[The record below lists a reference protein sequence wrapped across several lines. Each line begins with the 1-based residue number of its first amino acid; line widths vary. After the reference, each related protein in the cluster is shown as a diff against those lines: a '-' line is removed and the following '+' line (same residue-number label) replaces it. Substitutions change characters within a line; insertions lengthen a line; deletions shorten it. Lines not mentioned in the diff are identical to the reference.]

1 MKQPAAKNKAK
12 TSSPKKLGGVWS
24 DMGLNKNLIVKI
36 RPVVEGNFEGGQG
49 QQTYNVDP
57 NQPIVES
64 LFEDAEFTIES
75 QYSTPFESSNPEG
88 RMPNLMGMIQ
98 SGQVSAAYAT
108 FFAAAND
115 PTGFTG
121 AVADAGAAVGGA
133 IGEAT
138 GISASGILEAAEGEL
153 QGLIGRSNFT
163 KLNSRQIFTSS
174 NSVRISGSLIFQA
187 WSNAKTEVE
196 DAVEQLQKWAS
207 AAKLSA
213 ESLIVGG
220 IKNGFSESMF
230 PSIIPPL
237 IQLQYGGKTYSPMVI
252 ESVSAPITAPM
263 NKDGSRIAVKAQV
276 SFLSLTAWD
285 AQNITNMRR

>member
-1 MKQPAAKNKAK
+1 MKSAPANNKAK
-12 TSSPKKLGGVWS
+12 KQSSIKLGSGWGEK
-24 DMGLNKNLIVKI
+24 GLNKNLIVRI

-49 QQTYNVDP
+49 QQTYNIDP
-57 NQPIVES
+57 SQPIVES
-64 LFEDAEFTIES
+64 LFEDADFTIES

-98 SGQVSAAYAT
+98 SGQVSAAYYS
-108 FFAAAND
+108 FFAAVND

-121 AVADAGAAVGGA
+121 AVGDIGSA

-138 GISASGILEAAEGEL
+138 GISASGVLEAAEGEL

-163 KLNSRQIFTSS
+163 KLNSRQIFTSA
-174 NSVRISGSLIFQA
+174 NSVRISGSLVFQA
-187 WSNAKTEVE
+187 WANAKTEVE
-196 DAVEQLQKWAS
+196 DALEQLQQWAS

-237 IQLQYGGKTYSPMVI
+237 VQLQYGGKTYSPMVI

-263 NKDGSRIAVKAQV
+263 NKNGSRIAVKAQIT
-276 SFLSLTAWD
+276 FLSLTAWD
-285 AQNITNMRR
+285 AQNIINLRR

>member
-1 MKQPAAKNKAK
+1 MKAPKAKNKARAP
-12 TSSPKKLGGVWS
+12 SSQKLGSNWS
-24 DMGLNKNLIVKI
+24 EKGLNKNLIVKI

-49 QQTYNVDP
+49 QQTYNVDTAA
-57 NQPIVES
+57 PIVES

-88 RMPNLMGMIQ
+88 RLPNLMGLIQ
-98 SGQVSAAYAT
+98 SGQVSAAYYS

-121 AVADAGAAVGGA
+121 AVGDIGAAV
-133 IGEAT
+133 GEAT
-138 GISASGILEAAEGEL
+138 GISASAVLEAAEGEL
-153 QGLIGRSNFT
+153 QGLLGRSNFT

-187 WSNAKTEVE
+187 WANAKTEVE
-196 DAVEQLQKWAS
+196 DAVEQLQIWAS

-237 IQLQYGGKTYSPMVI
+237 VQLQYGGKTYSPMVI

-263 NKDGSRIAVKAQV
+263 NKNGHRIAVKVQV
-276 SFLSLTAWD
+276 TFLSLTAWD
-285 AQNITNMRR
+285 AQNIKNMRR

>member
-1 MKQPAAKNKAK
+1 MKAPKAKNKARAP
-12 TSSPKKLGGVWS
+12 SSQKLGSNWS
-24 DMGLNKNLIVKI
+24 EKGLNKNLVVKI

-49 QQTYNVDP
+49 QQTYNVDTAA
-57 NQPIVES
+57 PIVES

-88 RMPNLMGMIQ
+88 RLPNLMGMIQ
-98 SGQVSAAYAT
+98 SGQVSAAYYS

-121 AVADAGAAVGGA
+121 AVGDIGAAV
-133 IGEAT
+133 GEAT
-138 GISASGILEAAEGEL
+138 GISASGVLEAAEGEL
-153 QGLIGRSNFT
+153 QGLLGRSNFT

-174 NSVRISGSLIFQA
+174 NSVRISGSLVFQA
-187 WSNAKTEVE
+187 WANAKTEVE
-196 DAVEQLQKWAS
+196 DAVEQLQIWAS

-237 IQLQYGGKTYSPMVI
+237 VQLQYGGKTYSPMVI

-263 NKDGSRIAVKAQV
+263 NKEGSRIAVKAQV

>member
-1 MKQPAAKNKAK
+1 MKPPNAKNKA
-12 TSSPKKLGGVWS
+12 TAPSSPKLGSNWS
-24 DMGLNKNLIVKI
+24 EKGLNKNLVVKI
-36 RPVVEGNFEGGQG
+36 RSVIEGNFEGGQG
-49 QQTYNVDP
+49 KQTYNIDP
-57 NQPIVES
+57 AAPIVES

-88 RMPNLMGMIQ
+88 RLPNLMGMIQ
-98 SGQVSAAYAT
+98 SGQVSAAYYS
-108 FFAAAND
+108 FFAAVND

-121 AVADAGAAVGGA
+121 AVGDLGAAV
-133 IGEAT
+133 GEAT
-138 GISASGILEAAEGEL
+138 GISASGVLEAADTEL

-163 KLNSRQIFTSS
+163 KLNSRQIFTSA

-187 WSNAKTEVE
+187 WANAKTEVE
-196 DAVEQLQKWAS
+196 DAVEQLQVWAS

-220 IKNGFSESMF
+220 IKNGFSQAMF
-230 PSIIPPL
+230 PSEIPPL
-237 IQLQYGGKTYSPMVI
+237 VQLQYGGKTYTPMVI

-263 NKDGSRIAVKAQV
+263 NKDGHRIAVKVQV
-276 SFLSLTAWD
+276 TFLSLTAWD

>member
-1 MKQPAAKNKAK
+1 MKAPKAKNKASAP
-12 TSSPKKLGGVWS
+12 SSQKLGSNWS
-24 DMGLNKNLIVKI
+24 EKGLNKNLVVKI

-49 QQTYNVDP
+49 QQTYNVDTAA
-57 NQPIVES
+57 PIVES
-64 LFEDAEFTIES
+64 LFEDADFTIES

-88 RMPNLMGMIQ
+88 RLPNLMGLIQ
-98 SGQVSAAYAT
+98 SGQVSAAYYS

-121 AVADAGAAVGGA
+121 AVGDIGAAV
-133 IGEAT
+133 GEAT
-138 GISASGILEAAEGEL
+138 GISASGVLEAADGEL
-153 QGLIGRSNFT
+153 QGLLGRSNFT

-187 WSNAKTEVE
+187 WANAKTEVE
-196 DAVEQLQKWAS
+196 DAVEQLQIWAS

-237 IQLQYGGKTYSPMVI
+237 VQLQYGGKTYSPMVV

-263 NKDGSRIAVKAQV
+263 NKNGHRIAVKVQV
-276 SFLSLTAWD
+276 VFLSLTAWD
-285 AQNITNMRR
+285 AQNIKNMRR

>member
-1 MKQPAAKNKAK
+1 MKKPPAAKNKARAP
-12 TSSPKKLGGVWS
+12 SSKKLGSNWG

-36 RPVVEGNFEGGQG
+36 RPVIEGNFEGGQG
-49 QQTYNVDP
+49 EQTYNVDP
-57 NQPIVES
+57 AAPVVES

-88 RMPNLMGMIQ
+88 RLPNLMGMIQ
-98 SGQVSAAYAT
+98 SGQVSAAYYS
-108 FFAAAND
+108 FFAAVND

-121 AVADAGAAVGGA
+121 TLGDNGAAV
-133 IGEAT
+133 GEAT
-138 GISASGILEAAEGEL
+138 GISASGIFEEAEGQL
-153 QGLIGRSNFT
+153 QGLLGRSNFT

-174 NSVRISGSLIFQA
+174 NSVRISGSLVFQA
-187 WSNAKTEVE
+187 WANAKTEVE
-196 DAVEQLQKWAS
+196 VALQQLQNWAS

-237 IQLQYGGKTYSPMVI
+237 VQLQYGGKTYSPMVI

-263 NKDGSRIAVKAQV
+263 NKDGHRIAVKAQI

-285 AQNITNMRR
+285 AQNIANMRR

>member
-1 MKQPAAKNKAK
+1 MKQSPAKNKAK
-12 TSSPKKLGGVWS
+12 APSAKKLGGIWS

-57 NQPIVES
+57 AAPIVES

-98 SGQVSAAYAT
+98 SGQVSAAYYS
-108 FFAAAND
+108 FFAAVND

-121 AVADAGAAVGGA
+121 AVGDIGAAV
-133 IGEAT
+133 GEAT
-138 GISASGILEAAEGEL
+138 GISASGVLEAAEGEL
-153 QGLIGRSNFT
+153 QGLLGRSNFT

-174 NSVRISGSLIFQA
+174 NSVRISGSLVFQA

-196 DAVEQLQKWAS
+196 DAIEQLQKWAS

-263 NKDGSRIAVKAQV
+263 NKEGSRIAVKAQIT
-276 SFLSLTAWD
+276 FLSLTAWD

>member
-1 MKQPAAKNKAK
+1 MKAPKAKNKARAP
-12 TSSPKKLGGVWS
+12 SSQKLGSNWS
-24 DMGLNKNLIVKI
+24 EKGLNKNLIVKI

-49 QQTYNVDP
+49 QQTYNVDTAA
-57 NQPIVES
+57 PIVES

-88 RMPNLMGMIQ
+88 RLPNLMGLIQ
-98 SGQVSAAYAT
+98 SGQVSAAYYS

-121 AVADAGAAVGGA
+121 AVGDIGAAV
-133 IGEAT
+133 GEAT
-138 GISASGILEAAEGEL
+138 GISASGVLEAAEGEL
-153 QGLIGRSNFT
+153 QGLLGRSNFT

-187 WSNAKTEVE
+187 WANAKTEVE
-196 DAVEQLQKWAS
+196 DAVEQLQIWAS

-237 IQLQYGGKTYSPMVI
+237 VQLQYGGKTYSPMVI

-263 NKDGSRIAVKAQV
+263 NKSGHRIAVKVQV
-276 SFLSLTAWD
+276 TFLSLTAWD
-285 AQNITNMRR
+285 AQNIKNMRR

>member
-1 MKQPAAKNKAK
+1 MKAPKAKNKARAP
-12 TSSPKKLGGVWS
+12 SSQKLGSNWS
-24 DMGLNKNLIVKI
+24 EKGLNKNLIVKI

-49 QQTYNVDP
+49 QQTYNVDTAA
-57 NQPIVES
+57 PIVES

-88 RMPNLMGMIQ
+88 RLPNLMGLIQ
-98 SGQVSAAYAT
+98 SGQVSAAYYS

-121 AVADAGAAVGGA
+121 AVGDIGAAV
-133 IGEAT
+133 GEAT
-138 GISASGILEAAEGEL
+138 GISASGVLEAAEGEL
-153 QGLIGRSNFT
+153 QGLLGRSNFT

-187 WSNAKTEVE
+187 WANAKTEVE
-196 DAVEQLQKWAS
+196 DAVEQLQVWAS

-237 IQLQYGGKTYSPMVI
+237 VQLQYGGKTYSPMVI

-263 NKDGSRIAVKAQV
+263 NKNGHRIAVKVQV
-276 SFLSLTAWD
+276 TFLSLTAWD
-285 AQNITNMRR
+285 AQNIKNMRR